1 MFDCFSAVL
10 IAGNLLR
17 VHTANGVAYAR
28 NILIVRKQRRE
39 RMENNCRNCDDKQA
53 CVPFFA
59 HENVLMHYN
68 RANKRMLV
76 ALIVICATL
85 SLVIGIFVYG
95 NTVREKQ
102 LIDMINQR
110 ITEVENGVHQQP
122 DP

>member
-1 MFDCFSAVL
+1 MQEKC
-10 IAGNLLR
+10 
-17 VHTANGVAYAR
+17 
-28 NILIVRKQRRE
+28 K
-39 RMENNCRNCDDKQA
+39 NCDDRQA

-68 RANKRMLV
+68 RANKRMLI

-102 LIDMINQR
+102 LIDMIDKR

-122 DP
+122 NP

>member
-1 MFDCFSAVL
+1 
-10 IAGNLLR
+10 
-17 VHTANGVAYAR
+17 
-28 NILIVRKQRRE
+28 
-39 RMENNCRNCDDKQA
+39 MENNCQNCDDKQA

-68 RANKRMLV
+68 RANKRMLI

-110 ITEVENGVHQQP
+110 ITEVENGVHEHP